1 VKTNAT
7 AEMEYNSSRPHL
19 VISEYGRNVQ
29 RLIRHAR
36 TIENKEERQIFI
48 EKIVDLMM
56 QMSSQSKNL
65 DDYRERLWRHVFRI
79 AEYNLDVDT
88 PMGKI
93 PTSADDHKKPE
104 IVDYPKFEAKFK
116 HYGHNVQKLVNK
128 AIQMEE
134 GPIKDGF
141 VEVIANYMKLAYR
154 TWNREHFVSDKIII
168 EDLGTLSSGNLQVDE
183 ETSLDTLANANR
195 KKQRVNLNNSN
206 NNSRSNNNN
215 NSTNNSN
222 RNRNNNKK
230 RGRKK

>member
-1 VKTNAT
+1 
-7 AEMEYNSSRPHL
+7 MEYNSTRPQL

-36 TIENKEERQIFI
+36 TIENKEERQLFI

-56 QMSSQSKNL
+56 QMSSQNKNL

-79 AEYNLDVDT
+79 AQYNLDVDT

-93 PTSADDHKKPE
+93 PTPADEHKKPE
-104 IVDYPKFEAKFK
+104 IVDYPQYEAKFK
-116 HYGHNVQKLVNK
+116 HYGYNVQKLVNK
-128 AIQMEE
+128 AMQMED
-134 GPIKDGF
+134 GPIRDGF
-141 VEVIANYMKLAYR
+141 VEVIANYMKLAYK
-154 TWNREHFVSDKIII
+154 TWNREHYVSDKIII
-168 EDLGTLSSGNLQVDE
+168 EDLNTLSSGRLQVNE

-206 NNSRSNNNN
+206 SRNNSNSNNNN
-215 NSTNNSN
+215 SRN
-222 RNRNNNKK
+222 RNNNNNNKK